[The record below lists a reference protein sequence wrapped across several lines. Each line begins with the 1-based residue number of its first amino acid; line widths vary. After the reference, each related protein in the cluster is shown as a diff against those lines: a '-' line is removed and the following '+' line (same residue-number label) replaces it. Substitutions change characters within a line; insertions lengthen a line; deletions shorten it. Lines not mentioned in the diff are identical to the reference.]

1 VAEPRAT
8 LDVLLCQATQ
18 VEGQNFDKSSGL
30 GGVRVTVGK
39 NTAKSSAIVPGRC
52 WECRRSPVEPRVSW
66 VMPGVMDNEARS
78 TSGVAVTERSVRPE
92 RSSAGPPLPGEPLR
106 SSDPRQIGRYEILS
120 RLGAGGMGAVYLGRD
135 QRGRRVAV
143 KVIRGELAN
152 DDEFRARFGDEV
164 TAARRVAPFCTA
176 EVLDADPNAR
186 NPYLVTEFIDGKRL
200 DEVVEESGP
209 LGLSTLQGVAVGVAS
224 ALTAIHGAGIVHRD
238 LKPSNVMLSYSGPRV
253 IDFGIARALDAVAGR
268 TRSGIVL
275 GSLGW
280 MAPEQMEGSPVGPAT
295 DIFAWG
301 LLIGYAATGVH
312 PYGQGT
318 FYEISERVLTG
329 SPDLSGIPDDLRP
342 IVARTLGRDP
352 RLRPSGEQIL
362 MTLLGEPG
370 RGNVRAAATQVI
382 DGTWPGVGGVDPTR
396 IGGPTEAP
404 ARSSAAKAAGW
415 GAVAAAGAG
424 AGYAAGSPLGRDG
437 RGPAR
442 SGYPNGQAPS
452 PRQPAGYVDGGDRY
466 RQRAEPRA
474 RQGGDGGFASG
485 NPNGAGGSVRQGGGA
500 GYPNGGG
507 YQAGG
512 ASNRAGGRRQRD
524 GYIRY
529 DKPAP
534 AARPA
539 PAPAGPQAPYRPSA
553 PARPA
558 PPAPEPVARRE
569 RMPRRR
575 RRMRLRIPF
584 KKTIIFVVLVLVLL
598 ASADRIASAI
608 DKQRQSLQHR
618 LMHRIE
624 QQFRHQASGGVG
636 QLGSQLSNRFQDKT
650 GITAPPTVPGR

>member
-1 VAEPRAT
+1 
-8 LDVLLCQATQ
+8 
-18 VEGQNFDKSSGL
+18 
-30 GGVRVTVGK
+30 
-39 NTAKSSAIVPGRC
+39 
-52 WECRRSPVEPRVSW
+52 
-66 VMPGVMDNEARS
+66 M
-78 TSGVAVTERSVRPE
+78 RPE
-92 RSSAGPPLPGEPLR
+92 RPSAGPPLPGEPLR
-106 SSDPRQIGRYEILS
+106 SSDPSQIGRYEILS

-135 QRGRRVAV
+135 PRGRRVAV

-176 EVLDADPNAR
+176 EVLDADPHAR
-186 NPYLVTEFIDGKRL
+186 HPYLVTEFIDGKRL

-209 LGLSTLQGVAVGVAS
+209 LGMSTLQGVAVGVAS

-329 SPDLSGIPDDLRP
+329 TPDLSGIPEDLRAV
-342 IVARTLGRDP
+342 VARTLGRDP

-362 MTLLGEPG
+362 LTLLGEPG
-370 RGNVRAAATQVI
+370 RGNVRAAATRVL
-382 DGTWPGVGGVDPTR
+382 DGTWPGVGGFDPTR

-404 ARSSAAKAAGW
+404 ARSSAAKAAGY
-415 GAVAAAGAG
+415 GAAAGAA
-424 AGYAAGSPLGRDG
+424 AGYAVGSGLDRPNG
-437 RGPAR
+437 RGAGGDPAYR
-442 SGYPNGQAPS
+442 GGQALA
-452 PRQPAGYVDGGDRY
+452 PRQPADLDDRY
-466 RQRAEPRA
+466 RQHREPRA
-474 RQGGDGGFASG
+474 RQA
-485 NPNGAGGSVRQGGGA
+485 GA
-500 GYPNGGG
+500 GYPAGAGDAGRAPGVGGYPNGRG

-512 ASNRAGGRRQRD
+512 AANRAAGRSQRD

-529 DKPAP
+529 EKPAAP
-534 AARPA
+534 PPARPA
-539 PAPAGPQAPYRPSA
+539 PP

-558 PPAPEPVARRE
+558 PPPARPAPPPARPAPPPAAPQAPHRPPYQPPAQARPTPPAPEPVARRE
-569 RMPRRR
+569 QMPRRR

-584 KKTIIFVVLVLVLL
+584 KKTIIFVILVIVLL
-598 ASADRIASAI
+598 GSADRIASAV
-608 DKQRQSLQHR
+608 DKQRQTLQHR
-618 LMHRIE
+618 LIHRIE
-624 QQFRHQASGGVG
+624 QQWRHQTSNVGG
-636 QLGSQLSNRFQDKT
+636 QLGDQISKRLQDKS
-650 GITAPPTVPGR
+650 GITAPLASPGR

>member
-1 VAEPRAT
+1 
-8 LDVLLCQATQ
+8 
-18 VEGQNFDKSSGL
+18 
-30 GGVRVTVGK
+30 
-39 NTAKSSAIVPGRC
+39 
-52 WECRRSPVEPRVSW
+52 
-66 VMPGVMDNEARS
+66 MDNEARS

-135 QRGRRVAV
+135 ARGRRVAV

-176 EVLDADPNAR
+176 EVLDADPHAR

-209 LGLSTLQGVAVGVAS
+209 LGMSTLQGVAVGVAS

-329 SPDLSGIPDDLRP
+329 TPDLSGIPEDLRP
-342 IVARTLGRDP
+342 VVARTLGRDP

-362 MTLLGEPG
+362 LTLLGEPG
-370 RGNVRAAATQVI
+370 RSNVRAAATRVL

-404 ARSSAAKAAGW
+404 ARSSAAKAAGY
-415 GAVAAAGAG
+415 GAVAGAA
-424 AGYAAGSPLGRDG
+424 AGYAAGSGLARPDG
-437 RGPAR
+437 RGAGGGSAYR
-442 SGYPNGQAPS
+442 GGQEVA
-452 PRQPAGYVDGGDRY
+452 PRQPADGGDRY
-466 RQRAEPRA
+466 RQRADPRA
-474 RQGGDGGFASG
+474 RQAGDGGQGSG
-485 NPNGAGGSVRQGGGA
+485 YPAGAGGAGRAPGA
-500 GYPNGGG
+500 GGYPNGGG

-512 ASNRAGGRRQRD
+512 AANRAAGRRPRD

-529 DKPAP
+529 EKPAAP
-534 AARPA
+534 AQPQARPA
-539 PAPAGPQAPYRPSA
+539 PPPAAPQAPHRPPYQPPA
-553 PARPA
+553 QARPA
-558 PPAPEPVARRE
+558 PPAPEPVSRRE

-575 RRMRLRIPF
+575 RRMRLHIPF
-584 KKTIIFVVLVLVLL
+584 KKTIIFVILVLVLL
-598 ASADRIASAI
+598 GSADRIASAV
-608 DKQRQSLQHR
+608 DKKRQTLQQRLV
-618 LMHRIE
+618 HRIE
-624 QQFRHQASGGVG
+624 QQWRHQTGNVGG
-636 QLGSQLSNRFQDKT
+636 QLGDQISKRLQDKT
-650 GITAPPTVPGR
+650 GITAPPAPPGQ